1 MAAIDVKQEIQQ
13 QEEVLQLLDP
23 QIQNYF
29 KKGLGHTQLTSVQKC
44 TIEKMLSNFDC
55 IVQSPTG
62 SGKTLAFILPMMHIL
77 LKKKEKI
84 EQSKEA
90 SCKIIGLIIVPS
102 RELVNQ
108 IFQLCKPIC
117 STLEFRIIRL
127 FGSSGA
133 RKKRMKVDVDYF
145 KGNCVVVTTPGR
157 FDSFISQHNQLKEY
171 LKFLEVLIIDEA
183 DKFKDQDTRKSI
195 CSVLSI
201 LPKQRR
207 SALFS
212 ATEMA
217 DKFETKVNE
226 LARFG
231 LRNPLK
237 LTIGSDNI
245 IQMNKD
251 EKEGEE
257 DDQEEEKKE
266 IKQEDGSIVTP
277 KELINYYACVPAE
290 FKFLALIKFLKS
302 QHNEKILVFCSNSAQ
317 CEYFGIIARSL
328 LEDDER
334 VVMEMHRKMEGKR
347 QKVLDVFRSTKRAI
361 LFSTDVLARGIDVLD
376 IDWVLQYDFP
386 KLSKLYVHRSGRAGR
401 MGRIGK
407 SLILLTNEESAY
419 IQFLENQE
427 KVVLEESEFG
437 GLTEEKALKIKEKI
451 QQMASEDR
459 KFLELGTAAFVS
471 FIEAYNR
478 HDTQI
483 VCKVKDLDIVGLAN
497 SFGLIRF
504 PKIRELAGRQELTT
518 KFQSRLDIKINEIKY
533 KDDKLEQKRL
543 EMEEKN
549 KKRMEKHE
557 RRKMRRMAAN
567 DGGGQQKQ
575 QKFKSGKMI
584 KGKMTSME
592 ELNNTNNEDEED
604 DEDDQSSVED
614 NNNNKQSH
622 QNRGG
627 KPTFSNKRKRKQPE
641 WEQLQKG
648 EKLLKKFKKGK
659 ITKTELE
666 EEMDDA
672 FD

>member
-1 MAAIDVKQEIQQ
+1 MAATDGKQEIQQ

-29 KKGLGHTQLTSVQKC
+29 KKGLGHTQLTSVQVFLFYKKFFSPKKC

-62 SGKTLAFILPMMHIL
+62 SGKSLAFILPMMHIL

-90 SCKIIGLIIVPS
+90 PCKIIGLIIVPS

-117 STLEFRIIRL
+117 SQLEFKIIRL

-145 KGNCVVVTTPGR
+145 KGNC
-157 FDSFISQHNQLKEY
+157 QHNQLKEY

-251 EKEGEE
+251 EKGEE
-257 DDQEEEKKE
+257 DNQEEEKKE

-504 PKIRELAGRQELTT
+504 PKIRELAGRQDLIA

-533 KDDKLEQKRL
+533 KDDKLEMKRL

-567 DGGGQQKQ
+567 DGGGQTKQ

-604 DEDDQSSVED
+604 EDDQSSVED
-614 NNNNKQSH
+614 NNNNKQNGGGKSS
-622 QNRGG
+622 G
-627 KPTFSNKRKRKQPE
+627 KPTSNKRKRKQPE

-666 EEMDDA
+666 EEMDEA

>member
-1 MAAIDVKQEIQQ
+1 MAATDGKQEIQQ

-62 SGKTLAFILPMMHIL
+62 SGKSLAFILPMMHIL

-90 SCKIIGLIIVPS
+90 PCKIIGLIIVPS

-117 STLEFRIIRL
+117 SQLEFKIIRL

-133 RKKRMKVDVDYF
+133 RKKRMKTDVDHF

-251 EKEGEE
+251 EKGEE
-257 DDQEEEKKE
+257 DNQEEEKKE

-437 GLTEEKALKIKEKI
+437 GLTVEKALKIKEKI

-504 PKIRELAGRQELTT
+504 PKIRELAGRQDLIA

-533 KDDKLEQKRL
+533 KDDKLEMKRL

-567 DGGGQQKQ
+567 DGGGQTKQ

-604 DEDDQSSVED
+604 EDDQSSVED
-614 NNNNKQSH
+614 NNNNKQNGGGKSS
-622 QNRGG
+622 G
-627 KPTFSNKRKRKQPE
+627 KPTSNKRKRKQPE

-666 EEMDDA
+666 EEMDEA

>member
-1 MAAIDVKQEIQQ
+1 MASTDVKQEIQQ

-62 SGKTLAFILPMMHIL
+62 SGKSLAFILPMMHIL

-90 SCKIIGLIIVPS
+90 PCKIIGLIIVPS

-117 STLEFRIIRL
+117 STLEFKIIRL

-133 RKKRMKVDVDYF
+133 RKKRMKTDVDHF

-201 LPKQRR
+201 LPEQRR

-217 DKFETKVNE
+217 DKFEAKVNE

-251 EKEGEE
+251 EKGEE
-257 DDQEEEKKE
+257 DDQEEEEKKE

-317 CEYFGIIARSL
+317 CEYFGIIVRSL

-437 GLTEEKALKIKEKI
+437 GLTTEKALKIKEKI

-504 PKIRELAGRQELTT
+504 PKIRELAGRQDLIA

-567 DGGGQQKQ
+567 DGEDNRNSKR
-575 QKFKSGKMI
+575 
-584 KGKMTSME
+584 KMTSME
-592 ELNNTNNEDEED
+592 ELNNTNNEDEE

-627 KPTFSNKRKRKQPE
+627 KPTSNKRKRKQPE

-666 EEMDDA
+666 EEMDEA

>member
-1 MAAIDVKQEIQQ
+1 MAATDDKQEIQQQQ

-29 KKGLGHTQLTSVQKC
+29 KKELGHTQLTSVQKC

-62 SGKTLAFILPMMHIL
+62 SGKSLAFILPMMHIL

-90 SCKIIGLIIVPS
+90 PCKIIGLIIVPS

-133 RKKRMKVDVDYF
+133 RKKRMKLDVDYF
-145 KGNCVVVTTPGR
+145 KGNCIVVTTPGR

-171 LKFLEVLIIDEA
+171 LN
-183 DKFKDQDTRKSI
+183 I

-231 LRNPLK
+231 LRNPIK
-237 LTIGSDNI
+237 LTI
-245 IQMNKD
+245 
-251 EKEGEE
+251 
-257 DDQEEEKKE
+257 
-266 IKQEDGSIVTP
+266 EDGSIVTP

-317 CEYFGIIARSL
+317 CEYFGIIVRSL

-437 GLTEEKALKIKEKI
+437 GLTMEKALKIKEKI

-471 FIEAYNR
+471 FIESYNR

-497 SFGLIRF
+497 S
-504 PKIRELAGRQELTT
+504 
-518 KFQSRLDIKINEIKY
+518 
-533 KDDKLEQKRL
+533 
-543 EMEEKN
+543 
-549 KKRMEKHE
+549 
-557 RRKMRRMAAN
+557 
-567 DGGGQQKQ
+567 
-575 QKFKSGKMI
+575 
-584 KGKMTSME
+584 
-592 ELNNTNNEDEED
+592 
-604 DEDDQSSVED
+604 
-614 NNNNKQSH
+614 
-622 QNRGG
+622 
-627 KPTFSNKRKRKQPE
+627 
-641 WEQLQKG
+641 
-648 EKLLKKFKKGK
+648 
-659 ITKTELE
+659 
-666 EEMDDA
+666 
-672 FD
+672 

>member
-1 MAAIDVKQEIQQ
+1 MAATDGKQEIQQ

-29 KKGLGHTQLTSVQKC
+29 KKELGHTQLTSVQKC

-55 IVQSPTG
+55 IVQSPKG
-62 SGKTLAFILPMMHIL
+62 SGKSLAFILPMMHIL

-90 SCKIIGLIIVPS
+90 PCKIIGLIIVPS

-117 STLEFRIIRL
+117 STLEFKIIRL

-145 KGNCVVVTTPGR
+145 KGNCIVVTTPGR

-317 CEYFGIIARSL
+317 CEYFGIIVRSL

-437 GLTEEKALKIKEKI
+437 GLTVEKALKIKEKI

-504 PKIRELAGRQELTT
+504 PKIRELVGRQELIT

-533 KDDKLEQKRL
+533 KDDKLEMKRL

-567 DGGGQQKQ
+567 DGGGQTKQ

-604 DEDDQSSVED
+604 DQSSVED
-614 NNNNKQSH
+614 NNNNNKH
-622 QNRGG
+622 QNGGGKSSG
-627 KPTFSNKRKRKQPE
+627 KPTSNKRKRKQPE

-666 EEMDDA
+666 EEMDEA